1 MAYFVS
7 IALRAERDFANLY
20 EHINA
25 EHSNAALKWYRG
37 LKCGTQLNPARDR
50 GEM

>member
-7 IALRAERDFANLY
+7 ITPRGERDFANLY

-25 EHSNAALKWYRG
+25 EHSNVALKRN
-37 LKCGTQLNPARDR
+37 CGTSYTAASRTSTA
-50 GEM
+50 